1 MPLASSDNAV
11 GRHGHASCIMVH
23 VPWPWNVVVWLAAGA
38 RPAGGEKGGDL
49 RFWQCMVLHGP
60 CASGSSR
67 QNHLV
72 LVSQFSREE
81 FVLAYI
87 RIVFVGS
94 YYRIGIDL
102 FF

>member
-1 MPLASSDNAV
+1 MHHGAC
-11 GRHGHASCIMVH
+11 GMCHGHGHGMLLCGWQPA
-23 VPWPWNVVVWLAAGA
+23 A

-87 RIVFVGS
+87 RIVFVG
-94 YYRIGIDL
+94 L
-102 FF
+102 